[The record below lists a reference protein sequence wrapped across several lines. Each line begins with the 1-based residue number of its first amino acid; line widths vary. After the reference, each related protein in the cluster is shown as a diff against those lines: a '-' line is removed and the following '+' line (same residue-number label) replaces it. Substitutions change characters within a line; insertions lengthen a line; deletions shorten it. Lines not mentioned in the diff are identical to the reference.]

1 MSQRTTTI
9 YDIKG
14 LKKFYEDHPILNIRR
29 LEIHRGTI
37 YGMIGPIGSG
47 KSTFFNILAGV
58 TKPTDGIVK
67 FENEE
72 FETNWY

>member
-14 LKKFYEDHPILNIRR
+14 LKKSYENHPILNIRR

-47 KSTFFNILAGV
+47 K
-58 TKPTDGIVK
+58 
-67 FENEE
+67 
-72 FETNWY
+72 